1 MSLLVGVY
9 LLIIKKLIKAEMLS
23 KMLKTSRQVGLKVLT
38 SQLTSLHWFSVLNYM
53 KTFPP

>member
-1 MSLLVGVY
+1 
-9 LLIIKKLIKAEMLS
+9 MLS